1 MRSTTEQGYDDL
13 AWLDDYSMWAV
24 IIAVA
29 VTIALKIMLIEA
41 IKKILAKLDKFLR
54 WANND

>member
-1 MRSTTEQGYDDL
+1 VGGLKSTTEQGYDDL

-29 VTIALKIMLIEA
+29 VTIAIRIILKEA
-41 IKKILAKLDKFLR
+41 IKKTLAKLDKFLR
-54 WANND
+54 WA